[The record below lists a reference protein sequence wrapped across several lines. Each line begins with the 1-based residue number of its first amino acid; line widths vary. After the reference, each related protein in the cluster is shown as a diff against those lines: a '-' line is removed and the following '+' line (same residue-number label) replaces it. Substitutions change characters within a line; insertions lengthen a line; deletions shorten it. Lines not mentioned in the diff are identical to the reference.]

1 MNTPNLFLENHLRS
15 MNKKLIFRLDWLSIF
30 FYIALVIFGMINI
43 YSTRLSES
51 DIAVWDLGSPVG
63 KQLWIFVFCLFI
75 LPAILYIKSN
85 FFEHLSYV
93 FYGLSLLSLIGLFI
107 FGQTISGATSWYLI
121 GGFSLQP
128 SEFAKI
134 TTALVVASNLS
145 SLQTD
150 IKKKLHLARILF
162 LISLPM
168 VLTILQPDAGSA
180 LVFLGIF
187 FVLIREGLDLRY
199 LYLFMGLLLIFILT
213 LVLDPFLISI
223 GGLFLIFFFYLFVK
237 RIAPKT
243 KKLPFLISFGI
254 CILFSFSVNFI
265 FTSVFEQRHR
275 DRFNIILGL
284 ETDTRGIGYN
294 INQSKIAIG
303 SGGFYGKG
311 FLNGTQTKGD
321 FVPEQ
326 DTDYIFSTIGEEWG
340 FIGSSLLV
348 ILFTLFILRILYRAE
363 KHTATYSRVFSYAFA
378 SYIFIHF
385 FVNIG
390 MTLGLVPTVG
400 IPLPFVSNGG
410 SSLLAFSF
418 MLFIYLNFDANRLN
432 T

>member
-1 MNTPNLFLENHLRS
+1 MN
-15 MNKKLIFRLDWLSIF
+15 NKLVFRLDWMSIML
-30 FYIALVIFGMINI
+30 YIILVVFGMINI
-43 YSTRLSES
+43 YSTRFS
-51 DIAVWDLGSPVG
+51 DSTLAFWDLGSPVG
-63 KQLWIFVFCLFI
+63 KQFWIFVLCLSS
-75 LPAILYIKSN
+75 LPIVLFIKSN
-85 FFEHLSYV
+85 FFEHLSYF
-93 FYGLSLLSLIGLFI
+93 FYGLSIVSLIGLFV

-134 TTALVVASNLS
+134 TTTMVIASNLS
-145 SLQTD
+145 SIQTD
-150 IKKKLHLARILF
+150 IKKKNHLFRILF
-162 LISLPM
+162 LIALPM
-168 VLTILQPDAGSA
+168 LLIILQPDAGSA
-180 LVFLGIF
+180 IVFMGLF
-187 FVLIREGLDLRY
+187 FVLIREGLDLRV
-199 LYLFMGLLLIFILT
+199 LYLFIALMVIFTLTLLFGPIFISAGGLLVLFFIYLLI
-213 LVLDPFLISI
+213 
-223 GGLFLIFFFYLFVK
+223 K
-237 RIAPKT
+237 RAAPKT
-243 KKLPFLISFGI
+243 KKLLFLISFGI
-254 CILFSFSVNFI
+254 CVLFSYSVNFI
-265 FTSVFEQRHR
+265 FNSVFEQRHR
-275 DRFNIILGL
+275 DRFNVILGL

-303 SGGFYGKG
+303 SGGFLGKG

-348 ILFTLFILRILYRAE
+348 ILFTILISRIIYRAE
-363 KHTATYSRVFSYAFA
+363 KHTSTYSRVFSHGFA
-378 SYIFIHF
+378 SILFIHF

-400 IPLPFVSNGG
+400 IPLPFISNGG

-432 T
+432 E